1 MASYELLKEIAQEA
15 INHLDDL
22 NQKYPNLTSDSSVG
36 AVEKW
41 RAKEV
46 HYEESINEIQ
56 THSSTLEVTEPEEV
70 SHDGSLEIIAP
81 QNSTRYNNND
91 PEITNS
97 ESTQAAPKE
106 EELKESALKLL
117 EQYDFED
124 VLDKMA
130 SEHDCNLDGLQLV
143 ELVGQ
148 SAYHEALKKE
158 VAVFAS
164 NAIAPDQA
172 ANLWNSLGRPSLY
185 GGSWTGDDV
194 TKLTN

>member
-15 INHLDDL
+15 IDHLDNL
-22 NQKYPNLTSDSSVG
+22 NQKYPNLSSGSSVE

-41 RAKEV
+41 RQKELQFDA
-46 HYEESINEIQ
+46 SKNELQ
-56 THSSTLEVTEPEEV
+56 THTSTLEVAKPEED

-81 QNSTRYNNND
+81 SDSERVNANEA
-91 PEITNS
+91 EITNS
-97 ESTQAAPKE
+97 ENIEASQKE
-106 EELKESALKLL
+106 GQLKESAVKLL
-117 EQYDFED
+117 KEYDFED

-130 SEHDCNLDGLQLV
+130 SEHDCNLEGQQLV
-143 ELVGQ
+143 ELVGK
-148 SAYHEALKKE
+148 SAYHEALKQE

-185 GGSWTGDDV
+185 GGTWTETDV
-194 TKLTN
+194 IKLTN